1 MIHGM
6 GKGRR
11 EAVKGLG
18 LRVFSSFPFSSL
30 SPSFFSMA
38 LEITL
43 SLACTP
49 GKPLTLT
56 CTLGLAETGPHCV
69 AQTSLDLYPP
79 ALPSN
84 LTGVYLHTLLCI
96 HF

>member
-1 MIHGM
+1 MSAHGGEAKRLCHVICGM

-43 SLACTP
+43 GLACTP

-56 CTLGLAETGPHCV
+56 CTLGSAETRPHCV
-69 AQTSLDLYPP
+69 AQIVLTSI
-79 ALPSN
+79 
-84 LTGVYLHTLLCI
+84 LLSFLQI
-96 HF
+96 